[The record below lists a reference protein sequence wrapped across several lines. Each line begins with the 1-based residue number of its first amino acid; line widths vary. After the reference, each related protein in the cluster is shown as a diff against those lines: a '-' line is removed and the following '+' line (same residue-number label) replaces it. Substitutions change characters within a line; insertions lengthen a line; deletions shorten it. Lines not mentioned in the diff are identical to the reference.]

1 MSIQQTSAHFLMIP
15 TDYRL
20 APALLLSLLV
30 HLLSFLLG
38 LPPPSR
44 RPPAPPPLL
53 AQLQAPPPAPEVVPL
68 ELPEP
73 PPAATPPPAKPRP
86 PKPAPSPAAPDWQRE
101 IRRQFGE
108 QQQRGEF
115 YPAEAIARGLQGEV
129 LVLLLLAPDGSVTA
143 ARVEQG
149 SGHRLLDDAALRAV
163 RALRSL
169 PADAPRE
176 TLIPVRFRLR

>member
-1 MSIQQTSAHFLMIP
+1 MTR

-30 HLLSFLLG
+30 HLLSFLPGL
-38 LPPPSR
+38 LPPPSSKL
-44 RPPAPPPLL
+44 PTPPPLL
-53 AQLQAPPPAPEVVPL
+53 ARLQASPPPPEVVPL
-68 ELPEP
+68 TLPEP
-73 PPAATPPPAKPRP
+73 PPAVTPPPAKPRP
-86 PKPAPSPAAPDWQRE
+86 PKPAPSPAAAAPDWQRE
-101 IRRQFGE
+101 IRRQFNE

-129 LVLLLLAPDGSVTA
+129 LVLLLLAPDGSVMA
-143 ARVEQG
+143 ARIEQG
-149 SGHRLLDDAALRAV
+149 SGHGLLDDAALRAV

>member
-1 MSIQQTSAHFLMIP
+1 MTR

-30 HLLSFLLG
+30 HLLSFLPG
-38 LPPPSR
+38 LPPPSSK
-44 RPPAPPPLL
+44 PPTPPPLL
-53 AQLQAPPPAPEVVPL
+53 ARLQAPPPVPEVVPL
-68 ELPEP
+68 TLPEP
-73 PPAATPPPAKPRP
+73 PPAVTPPPAKPRP
-86 PKPAPSPAAPDWQRE
+86 PKPAPSPAAAAPDWQRE

-129 LVLLLLAPDGSVTA
+129 LVLLLLAPDGSVMA
-143 ARVEQG
+143 ARIEQG
-149 SGHRLLDDAALRAV
+149 SGHGLLDDAALRAV

>member
-1 MSIQQTSAHFLMIP
+1 MTR
-15 TDYRL
+15 TDCRL

-30 HLLSFLLG
+30 HLLPFLSGL
-38 LPPPSR
+38 LPPP
-44 RPPAPPPLL
+44 PAVAPSLPPLQ
-53 AQLQAPPPAPEVVPL
+53 ARLQAPPPPAPVPL
-68 ELPEP
+68 ALPEPAPAASAPPAQPRPKKAEP
-73 PPAATPPPAKPRP
+73 PPA
-86 PKPAPSPAAPDWQRE
+86 SAAPDWQRE

-108 QQQRGEF
+108 QQRRGDF

-129 LVLLLLAPDGSVTA
+129 LVLLLLAPDGSVAA

-149 SGHRLLDDAALRAV
+149 SGHRLLDDAALQAV

>member
-1 MSIQQTSAHFLMIP
+1 MTR

-30 HLLSFLLG
+30 HLLSFLPGLL
-38 LPPPSR
+38 LPPSSK
-44 RPPAPPPLL
+44 PPTPPPLL
-53 AQLQAPPPAPEVVPL
+53 ARLQAPPPAPEVVPL
-68 ELPEP
+68 TLPEP
-73 PPAATPPPAKPRP
+73 PPAVTPPPAKPRP
-86 PKPAPSPAAPDWQRE
+86 PKPAPSPTAAAPDWQRE

-129 LVLLLLAPDGSVTA
+129 LVLLLLAPDGSVMA
-143 ARVEQG
+143 ARIEQG
-149 SGHRLLDDAALRAV
+149 SGHGLLDDAALRAV